1 MDMHSNQEPPHHASP
16 EGEGTDWGMLSI
28 IGSLFAARQRGVEDE
43 GAPPTGGCAQCR

>member
-28 IGSLFAARQRGVEDE
+28 IGSLFAA
-43 GAPPTGGCAQCR
+43 